1 MRRLDCPGTESQDA
15 GKTAACE
22 GCPNQRICA
31 TAPKGP
37 DPDLEAITSNLKD
50 VRHRILILSGKG
62 GVGKSTVTAQLA
74 RALAREPSRQ
84 VGVLDVDIC
93 GPSQPQMLGVAGEGL
108 HSSQLGLA
116 PVIAG
121 EQDNLSIVSVGFL
134 LEDESDAV
142 IWRGPRKNALVK
154 KFLRDVQWDRLDYLL
169 VDTPPG
175 TSDEHLALAQL
186 VAPITGAILVT
197 TPQEVAWQDV
207 RKEIDFCRKT
217 RIPLL
222 GIVENMAGFVCPQCH
237 VPASIFDAGEA
248 AGGTGRVRQWAEQHG
263 VPLLASVPIDPRIG
277 MACDEGEEL
286 GEDLPAHQAYE
297 KIAHHLVATL
307 DGHQADA
314 MRA

>member
-1 MRRLDCPGTESQDA
+1 M
-15 GKTAACE
+15 
-22 GCPNQRICA
+22 
-31 TAPKGP
+31 
-37 DPDLEAITSNLKD
+37 EAIARNLSG

-74 RALAREPSRQ
+74 RALAQEPSRQ

-93 GPSQPQMLGVAGEGL
+93 GPSQPQMLGVEGEGL

-169 VDTPPG
+169 IDTPPG

-237 VPASIFDAGEA
+237 VPATIFDAGVGE
-248 AGGTGRVRQWAEQHG
+248 GGRVKRWAEEHG
-263 VPLLASVPIDPRIG
+263 VPLLASIPIDPRIG
-277 MACDEGEEL
+277 MACDEGEAL
-286 GEDLPAHQAYE
+286 GNDLPAHQAYE
-297 KIAHHLVATL
+297 RMAHQLITTL
-307 DGHQADA
+307 DRTDATQA
-314 MRA
+314 